1 VLIHIKT
8 VLKFLFKLI
17 VIVKSA
23 EVAGE
28 SQLVPFTI
36 EKELYISN
44 KSFGETDLMVFVQIN
59 TSDVVALFAGV

>member
-1 VLIHIKT
+1 M
-8 VLKFLFKLI
+8 
-17 VIVKSA
+17 IVKSA